1 MNCSFCGAELEN
13 GSSFCG
19 VCGSCISELEPS
31 ANFGPKPKKSGFS
44 LGIISMI
51 LGILAWI
58 LFFPCSCCA
67 YTSIFTSSLSTISAI
82 SSLII
87 AIIGIKKA
95 SSAGWKNKLA
105 IVGLILSIAL
115 FVLMIVVTILAV
127 VLVVL
132 GMFSGSALEILA
144 ASGIL

>member
-1 MNCSFCGAELEN
+1 M
-13 GSSFCG
+13 
-19 VCGSCISELEPS
+19 
-31 ANFGPKPKKSGFS
+31 
-44 LGIISMI
+44 
-51 LGILAWI
+51 
-58 LFFPCSCCA
+58 
-67 YTSIFTSSLSTISAI
+67 
-82 SSLII
+82 II

-132 GMFSGSALEILA
+132 GMFSGGALEILA
-144 ASGIL
+144 DSGIL